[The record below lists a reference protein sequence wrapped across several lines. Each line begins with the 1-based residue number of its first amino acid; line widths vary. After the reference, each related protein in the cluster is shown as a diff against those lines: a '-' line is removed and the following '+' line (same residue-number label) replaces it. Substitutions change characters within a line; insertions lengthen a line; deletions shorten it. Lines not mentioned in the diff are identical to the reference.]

1 MRLACLTTRPVA
13 RFLSS
18 ASLFLLLTFATA
30 AAETTVSSILTDPAQ
45 FDGKNIT
52 VRGIATAVKP
62 TVSRRGN
69 PYTTLRL
76 QDGGS
81 AITVYMQGH
90 LPATNGERVEVTGV
104 FQTIKR
110 VGSYTFY
117 NEIEAQ
123 SITPAWR

>member
-1 MRLACLTTRPVA
+1 MLKGSAWALAVLIGLVSVP
-13 RFLSS
+13 S
-18 ASLFLLLTFATA
+18 AVSV
-30 AAETTVSSILTDPAQ
+30 AAETAVSAILASPAQ
-45 FDGKNIT
+45 FDGQSVT
-52 VRGIATAVKP
+52 VRGMATAVKA

-69 PYTTLRL
+69 PYTTLKL

-90 LPATNGERVEVTGV
+90 PSTANGDRVQVTGV

-117 NEIEAQ
+117 NEIEAY
-123 SITPAWR
+123 SITPASR